1 MGNRPASLQEPMVAF
16 AWDHELGLGLGLRAA
31 GKSSLLLHTG
41 YHQNYVK

>member
-16 AWDHELGLGLGLRAA
+16 ACDHELGLGLRAA

-41 YHQNYVK
+41 YHQNDVK